1 MAARQIIY
9 STLEQAE
16 ALFRSGRS
24 STVEDRTRWRAMAT
38 YAGKLASSAVN
49 LVLDAGGGGVIYERN
64 PLSRAVSDITVANRH
79 ITQNWDVNAST
90 YGRVLLGLP
99 CGVEALDD

>member
-1 MAARQIIY
+1 
-9 STLEQAE
+9 
-16 ALFRSGRS
+16 
-24 STVEDRTRWRAMAT
+24 MAT